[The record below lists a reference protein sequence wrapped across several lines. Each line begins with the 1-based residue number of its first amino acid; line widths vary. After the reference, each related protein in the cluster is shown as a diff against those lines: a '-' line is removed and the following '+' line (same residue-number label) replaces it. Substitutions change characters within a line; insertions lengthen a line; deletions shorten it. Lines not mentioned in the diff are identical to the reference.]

1 MAHDESSD
9 PGTPAPA
16 DPTTTADGA
25 DAPAAR
31 RLHRRVIVAAG
42 VGVLFVALL
51 LGGLIAVRNGVIGLD
66 EGWAGE
72 VIELRGA
79 FGDAVAFTM
88 NRLGGGAIG
97 VFVVPLGG
105 AIVLLLCRRPWGAAF
120 FILASAASAGV
131 VQLLKHLFGRA
142 RPEDMLVTSDFGS
155 FPSGHVANAATIAV
169 VVGIIAPRVWV
180 WALGVAYTL
189 LMAFTRTY
197 LGVHWLTDTIAGALV
212 GVGVALVVWAI
223 LARPLEEERQR
234 WHRRRD
240 ASAGTAPTAQAG

>member
-9 PGTPAPA
+9 PEPGPAAVPRS
-16 DPTTTADGA
+16 TEQA

-105 AIVLLLCRRPWGAAF
+105 AVVLLLCRRPWGAAF
-120 FILASAASAGV
+120 FLLASAASAGV
-131 VQLLKHLFGRA
+131 VQLLKQLFGRA

-212 GVGVALVVWAI
+212 GAGVALVVWAI
-223 LARPLEEERQR
+223 LARPLEQERQR
-234 WHRRRD
+234 WHRRRE
-240 ASAGTAPTAQAG
+240 ASAGAAPLQAG

>member
-1 MAHDESSD
+1 MAHDDSTHPDRSAHSAR
-9 PGTPAPA
+9 PAA
-16 DPTTTADGA
+16 ADGT

-42 VGVLFVALL
+42 LGVLLVAVL
-51 LGGLIAVRNGVIGLD
+51 LGGLIAIRNGIVGVD
-66 EGWAGE
+66 EGWASE

-105 AIVLLLCRRPWGAAF
+105 AVVLLVCRRPWGAAF
-120 FILASAASAGV
+120 FLLASAASAGV
-131 VQLLKHLFGRA
+131 VQLLKQLFGRA

-180 WALGVAYTL
+180 WVLGVAYTV

-212 GVGVALVVWAI
+212 GAGVALVVWAI
-223 LARPLEEERQR
+223 LARPLERERQR

-240 ASAGTAPTAQAG
+240 AAADPAPDQAG